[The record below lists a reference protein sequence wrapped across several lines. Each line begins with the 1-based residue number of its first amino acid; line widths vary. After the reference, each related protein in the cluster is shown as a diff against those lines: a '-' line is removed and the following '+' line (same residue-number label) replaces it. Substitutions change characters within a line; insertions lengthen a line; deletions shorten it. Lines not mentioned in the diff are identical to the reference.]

1 MLGATLSD
9 VYKFVTVEEY
19 FNYIKNWQTLK
30 KVSSH
35 QFNDKEQTLVLEF
48 QNSDGSI
55 CAMLLQFIQNDTF
68 RVRFNP
74 KKTGK
79 RLHQ

>member
-1 MLGATLSD
+1 MSGPNLSD

-19 FNYIKNWQTLK
+19 FNDIKSWQTLN

-35 QFNDKEQTLVLEF
+35 QFKDKEQTLVLEF
-48 QNSDGSI
+48 KKSDGSF
-55 CAMLLQFIQNDTF
+55 CAMLLQFVQNDTF

-74 KKTGK
+74 K
-79 RLHQ
+79 